1 MSNLLNPFR
10 MAPPG
15 GGGGLTLE
23 SEGRLINT
31 SAPGVTPTILTSVTM
46 TAGDMLIIVMD
57 TCRNTGGSAMTI
69 SGTWNGEALTESENI
84 LHAGGRITAHIL
96 TLVAAS
102 SGTFTPVI
110 TCSNSA
116 AAVGAY
122 FYVVRGQS
130 GTPIKQTKTASL
142 TSSAGPVQTTITTP
156 NTGALIFATGSVRFA
171 TGGATVMNANAPLTQ
186 DDTFQTGTGNNLD
199 LAFGAGHMTAPSTSD
214 ITIGFTP
221 DATQNLLIAAVEI
234 F

>member
-1 MSNLLNPFR
+1 MTNLLNPFR
-10 MAPPG
+10 MAAPG
-15 GGGGLTLE
+15 GGGL
-23 SEGRLINT
+23 SIQSQARLINT
-31 SAPGVTPTILTSVTM
+31 SAPGVTPTILSSITM
-46 TAGDMLIIVMD
+46 SAGDMLVIVMA
-57 TCRNTGGSAMTI
+57 TCRNTGSSAMTI
-69 SGTWNGEALTESENI
+69 FGTWNGENLTESENI

-96 TLVAAS
+96 TLAAAS
-102 SGTFTPVI
+102 SGTFSPVI

-142 TSSAGPVQTTITTP
+142 TSSAGPVQATIVAP

-171 TGGATVMNANAPLTQ
+171 TGGATVMNANAPLAQ

>member
-1 MSNLLNPFR
+1 MLLFPTPYI
-10 MAPPG
+10 APA
-15 GGGGLTLE
+15 GGGGLSLM
-23 SEGRLINT
+23 SSGRLINT
-31 SAPGVTPTILTSVTM
+31 SAPGTAPSVLVSVTM
-46 TAGDMLIIVMD
+46 TAGDMLVIVMD

-69 SGTWNGEALTESENI
+69 SGTWNSESLTESANI

-102 SGTFTPVI
+102 SGTFSPVI

-122 FYVVRGQS
+122 YYVVQGQS
-130 GTPIKQTKTASL
+130 GSPIKQTQTNSA
-142 TSSAGPVQTTITTP
+142 TSSAGPVQTTITAP
-156 NTGALIFATGSVRFA
+156 NTGALILATGSVRFV
-171 TGGATVMNANAPLTQ
+171 TGGATVMNAQSPLSA

-199 LAFGAGHMTAPSTSD
+199 LAFGAGHMTAPSTSN

-221 DATQNLLIAAVEI
+221 DATQNLLIAAIEV

>member
-1 MSNLLNPFR
+1 MLLFPTPYI
-10 MAPPG
+10 APA
-15 GGGGLTLE
+15 GGGGLSLM
-23 SEGRLINT
+23 SSGRLINT
-31 SAPGVTPTILTSVTM
+31 SAPGTAPSVLVSVTM
-46 TAGDMLIIVMD
+46 TAGDMLVIVMD

-69 SGTWNGEALTESENI
+69 SGTWNGDSLTESANI

-102 SGTFTPVI
+102 SGTYTPAI

-122 FYVVRGQS
+122 YYVVRGQS
-130 GTPIKQTKTASL
+130 GSPIKQTQTNSA
-142 TSSAGPVQTTITTP
+142 TSSAGPVQTTITAP
-156 NTGALIFATGSVRFA
+156 NSGALILATGSVRFA
-171 TGGATVMNANAPLTQ
+171 TGGATAMNAQSPLTA

-199 LAFGAGHMTAPSTSD
+199 LAFGAGHMTAPSSSN

-221 DATQNLLIAAVEI
+221 DATQNLLIAAIEV

>member
-1 MSNLLNPFR
+1 MTNLLNPFR
-10 MAPPG
+10 MASPG

-102 SGTFTPVI
+102 SGTFSPVI

-122 FYVVRGQS
+122 FYVVSGQS
-130 GTPIKQTKTASL
+130 GSPIKQTKKASL
-142 TSSAGPVQTTITTP
+142 TSSAGPVQTTIVAP
-156 NTGALIFATGSVRFA
+156 NTGAFIFATGSIRFA
-171 TGGATVMNANAPLTQ
+171 TGGATLMHADSPLTE
-186 DDTFQTGTGNNLD
+186 DDTFATGAVNNLD

-221 DATQNLLIAAVEI
+221 DATQNLLLAAVEI

>member
-1 MSNLLNPFR
+1 MTNLLNPFR
-10 MAPPG
+10 MASPG

-102 SGTFTPVI
+102 SGTFSPVI

-122 FYVVRGQS
+122 FYVVSGQS
-130 GTPIKQTKTASL
+130 GSPIKQTKKASL
-142 TSSAGPVQTTITTP
+142 TSSAGPVQTTIVAP
-156 NTGALIFATGSVRFA
+156 NTGAFIFATGSIRFA
-171 TGGATVMNANAPLTQ
+171 TGGATLMNANSPLTE
-186 DDTFQTGTGNNLD
+186 DDTFATGSGNNID

-221 DATQNLLIAAVEI
+221 NATQNLLIAAVEI